1 METSFRAI
9 RFSLLAKRT
18 SIVVLIL
25 FVAIASN
32 AQFRPGIQVE
42 EKPAS
47 TLDAMRGDGDS
58 FISRLFSADRFRMNQ
73 TYSLSFMSGGGQSVS
88 MSSFTNTFSYKAT
101 DDLFISA
108 DVTALYSPYSSLG
121 RDHANSL
128 NGIYLS
134 NARLD
139 WKLSESSFLRISYTK
154 APYNSSMFDPYFW

>member
-1 METSFRAI
+1 VKRALI
-9 RFSLLAKRT
+9 VLLF
-18 SIVVLIL
+18 L
-25 FVAIASN
+25 FVANASN
-32 AQFRPGIQVE
+32 AQFRPGTGIQPE

-47 TLDAMRGDGDS
+47 TLDAMRGAEDS

-88 MSSFTNTFSYKAT
+88 MSAFTNTFSYKAT

-139 WKLSESSFLRISYTK
+139 WKLSESSFLRISYSK
-154 APYNSSMFDPYFW
+154 APYSSSLFDSYLW